1 MARFWIFLV
10 CVFVPLS
17 MVSGQSGMDEMTR
30 QRMALMSS
38 HIKQTAQGAGATL
51 LQGSMRMN
59 VFGPEATVGFYTL
72 QAGGAQQQ
80 HMVVLETQTDTT
92 RGEAAPPIS
101 SANLTFKRYPT
112 RQVVV
117 GDVRIGDKGRTLDV
131 TRARIHEE
139 DSSNGFHL
147 LATVTIPIVGTT
159 RSATFKINHPVG
171 AEKASIIEGGP

>member
-1 MARFWIFLV
+1 MARFRIFLV
-10 CVFVPLS
+10 CVFFPLS
-17 MVSGQSGMDEMTR
+17 IASGQSGMEEMTR
-30 QRMALMSS
+30 QRMVALSS
-38 HIKQTAQGAGATL
+38 HIKQTAQAAGATL

-72 QAGGAQQQ
+72 EAGGAQQQ
-80 HMVVLETQTDTT
+80 RMVVLETQTDTT
-92 RGEAAPPIS
+92 RGEAAPPIN

-131 TRARIHEE
+131 ARARITEE
-139 DSSNGFHL
+139 RSANGFHL

-159 RSATFKINHPVG
+159 RSATFKISHPVR
-171 AEKASIIEGGP
+171 AEMASIIEAGP

>member
-1 MARFWIFLV
+1 MA
-10 CVFVPLS
+10 
-17 MVSGQSGMDEMTR
+17 SGQSGTDETTR
-30 QRMALMSS
+30 QRIVVMSS
-38 HIKQTAQGAGATL
+38 HIKQTAQAAGAEL
-51 LQGSMRMN
+51 LRGSMRMN
-59 VFGPEATVGFYTL
+59 VFGPGATVGFYTL

-139 DSSNGFHL
+139 SSANGFHL
-147 LATVTIPIVGTT
+147 LATVTVPIVGTT
-159 RSATFKINHPVG
+159 RSATFKISHPVG
-171 AEKASIIEGGP
+171 AERASISEGGP

>member
-1 MARFWIFLV
+1 
-10 CVFVPLS
+10 
-17 MVSGQSGMDEMTR
+17 MDEMTR
-30 QRMALMSS
+30 ERMAVVSS
-38 HIKQTAQGAGATL
+38 HIKETAQTAGAAL
-51 LQGSMRMN
+51 VQGSVRMN

-112 RQVVV
+112 RQVVI

-139 DSSNGFHL
+139 PSANGYHL
-147 LATVTIPIVGTT
+147 LATVTVPIVGTT
-159 RSATFKINHPVG
+159 RSATFKIAHAVG
-171 AEKASIIEGGP
+171 AARASIIEEAP